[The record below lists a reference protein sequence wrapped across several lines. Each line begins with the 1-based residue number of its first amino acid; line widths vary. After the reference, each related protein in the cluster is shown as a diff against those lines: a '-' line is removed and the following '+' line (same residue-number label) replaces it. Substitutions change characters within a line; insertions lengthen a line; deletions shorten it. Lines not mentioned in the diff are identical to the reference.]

1 MHVLRGP
8 RCYWVELH
16 HFDASVLAVYKD
28 LGFKT
33 FLILRHPIDHFVSDF
48 NYHFRMR
55 RPMYPAPGSWTE
67 AGYGA
72 TSNMTKSEPAR
83 RYWEGR
89 FDEAI
94 SDVASP
100 GMQMRCERSRFQHC
114 FFLVQRL
121 GCFAAQLAER
131 EGFQWVSWSVYGLGF
146 QWVGQVM
153 EGFSGLVR
161 VWRSPNAQRL

>member
-1 MHVLRGP
+1 MHGARGP

-33 FLILRHPIDHFVSDF
+33 FLILRDPVDHFVSDF
-48 NYHFRMR
+48 NYHFRLR

-72 TSNMTKSEPAR
+72 TSNMTQSEPAR

-94 SDVASP
+94 RDVASP
-100 GMQMRCERSRFQHC
+100 GMQMRCGERSC
-114 FFLVQRL
+114 FPTLFCSHAMVGVCDLNQLKPHRIPQKCTHHFLMEYPTSHRTL
-121 GCFAAQLAER
+121 AA
-131 EGFQWVSWSVYGLGF
+131 VSNR
-146 QWVGQVM
+146 GQSFGVM
-153 EGFSGLVR
+153 LTH
-161 VWRSPNAQRL
+161 